1 MQLRA
6 LVTFLRDNPQ
16 AAILLTICLILG
28 LGTLIAVMISM
39 ATSHSSGVSAGGT
52 SDGGVIML
60 MQLL

>member
-16 AAILLTICLILG
+16 AAILLAICLILG
-28 LGTLIAVMISM
+28 VGSLIAITISLL
-39 ATSHSSGVSAGGT
+39 TSNSSLSAGGS

-60 MQLL
+60 MALL

>member
-16 AAILLTICLILG
+16 AAILLTICLI
-28 LGTLIAVMISM
+28 SM

-52 SDGGVIML
+52 SDGGVITL
-60 MQLL
+60 IALF